1 MLNFLTQNIKNKV
14 INEYSLRLVVVLLI
28 MIFIISIFLISLFLP
43 SFFMS
48 TYKSSAIDNQYK
60 TTMSNI
66 KENSLNSI
74 EIVKEKNN
82 LISALSISDAQN
94 ISTST
99 SDFIEKIFLL
109 KNVNI
114 KISSISFS
122 NKINEV
128 KVVIGGISKT
138 RDGLTSFNKALKNSR
153 YFDEI
158 ISPAVNLLKSTNIEF
173 NITLIYKQK

>member
-28 MIFIISIFLISLFLP
+28 MIFIVCVFLISLFLP

-48 TYKSSAIDNQYK
+48 MYKSLAIDDQYR
-60 TTMSNI
+60 TTMLNI
-66 KENSLNSI
+66 KEDSLNSI
-74 EIVKEKNN
+74 EIVKENN
-82 LISALSISDAQN
+82 SLISVLSSKNAQD

-99 SDFIEKIFLL
+99 SEFIEKIFLL
-109 KNVNI
+109 KNENI
-114 KISSISFS
+114 KISSVLVS
-122 NKINEV
+122 NKVGEV
-128 KVVIGGISKT
+128 KVIIGGVSKT
-138 RDGLTSFNKALKNSR
+138 REGLTLFNKALKNSY

-158 ISPAVNLLKSTNIEF
+158 ILPVVNLLKSIDIEF

>member
-28 MIFIISIFLISLFLP
+28 MILIVVTFLIILFLP
-43 SFFMS
+43 SLFIS
-48 TYKSSAIDNQYK
+48 TYKSIAINDQYK

-66 KENSLNSI
+66 KKDSLNSI

-82 LISALSISDAQN
+82 LISALSHNNSKD

-99 SDFIEKIFLL
+99 SELIEKIFLL
-109 KNVNI
+109 KNENI
-114 KISSISFS
+114 KISSISIS
-122 NKINEV
+122 NTLEEV
-128 KVVIGGISKT
+128 KLIIGGISKT
-138 RDGLTSFNKALKNSR
+138 REGLTLFNKALKNSQ
-153 YFDEI
+153 YFDKI
-158 ISPAVNLLKSTNIEF
+158 ILPVVNLLKGTDIEF